1 MGFKCSR
8 QKLQELL
15 KEEDIGKEGVVD
27 FRNLLQLVNRLQGD
41 SYDLYDEIQQV
52 SNWATFNTMISLSL
66 PLPSSLGIPLDRLRQ
81 RWSTFSKWHSQHMQN
96 CGLKVNKA
104 YTNIVSFLNQM
115 VWEWDLT
122 IIILCRLSTAD
133 IEGMIEEADQ
143 NGDGLI
149 SLEEF
154 IDTMKRT
161 ALFNN

>member
-1 MGFKCSR
+1 
-8 QKLQELL
+8 
-15 KEEDIGKEGVVD
+15 
-27 FRNLLQLVNRLQGD
+27 
-41 SYDLYDEIQQV
+41 
-52 SNWATFNTMISLSL
+52 
-66 PLPSSLGIPLDRLRQ
+66 
-81 RWSTFSKWHSQHMQN
+81 MQN